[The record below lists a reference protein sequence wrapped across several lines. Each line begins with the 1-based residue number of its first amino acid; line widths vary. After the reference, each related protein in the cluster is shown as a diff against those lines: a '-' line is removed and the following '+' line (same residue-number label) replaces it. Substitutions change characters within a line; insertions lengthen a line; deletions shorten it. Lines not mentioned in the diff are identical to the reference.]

1 MPLRSAH
8 EPLVSF
14 YPSYEKKSSSRQ
26 TKTRHFMNNAF
37 CHHRNVQVFYFVSII
52 MFMSDFSS
60 RNGLEIMQNILDD
73 TIRDKSCKRFVEYSR
88 TIMKCFDT
96 VLGM

>member
-1 MPLRSAH
+1 MPLRSTH
-8 EPLVSF
+8 KPLVSF
-14 YPSYEKKSSSRQ
+14 HPYYEKSHHRQ
-26 TKTRHFMNNAF
+26 TEPRHFMNNAF
-37 CHHRNVQVFYFVSII
+37 CHHRNAQVFYFVSII

-88 TIMKCFDT
+88 TILKCFDT
-96 VLGM
+96 VLRI

>member
-1 MPLRSAH
+1 
-8 EPLVSF
+8 
-14 YPSYEKKSSSRQ
+14 
-26 TKTRHFMNNAF
+26 MNDAF
-37 CHHRNVQVFYFVSII
+37 CHRIAQVFYFVSII

-88 TIMKCFDT
+88 TILKCFDNVLSDKIPT
-96 VLGM
+96 VIIHIIYTLFNSTLV

>member
-1 MPLRSAH
+1 MPLRSTLK
-8 EPLVSF
+8 PLVSF
-14 YPSYEKKSSSRQ
+14 YPSYEKSHHRQ
-26 TKTRHFMNNAF
+26 TKTRHFMNDAF
-37 CHHRNVQVFYFVSII
+37 CHRIAQVFYFVSII

-73 TIRDKSCKRFVEYSR
+73 TIRDKGCKRFVEYSR

>member
-1 MPLRSAH
+1 
-8 EPLVSF
+8 
-14 YPSYEKKSSSRQ
+14 
-26 TKTRHFMNNAF
+26 MNNAF
-37 CHHRNVQVFYFVSII
+37 CHHRNAQVFYFVSII

-88 TIMKCFDT
+88 TTMKCFDT